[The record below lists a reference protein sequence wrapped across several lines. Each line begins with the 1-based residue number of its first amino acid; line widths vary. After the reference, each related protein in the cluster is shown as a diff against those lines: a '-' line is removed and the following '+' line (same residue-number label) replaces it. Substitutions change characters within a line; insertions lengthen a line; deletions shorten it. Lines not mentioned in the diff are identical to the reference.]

1 MSILTCGD
9 RASAQKSGG
18 SASPVIAE
26 HKSNG

>member
-1 MSILTCGD
+1 MSILTVRR

-18 SASPVIAE
+18 SASHVIAE